1 MRVVTCLMAGCAVS
15 LLGVAAAQ
23 QPETSDQAREGI
35 PVTQHQ
41 EEALRDID
49 SKAIQKLDTDGDGS
63 VSRQEA
69 EGDPSLSARWDEYD
83 RNSDDMLDAT
93 EIAALEQSQPDAAG
107 SFEEDVEIAR
117 GEVTEEGLPTTE
129 HQREVTQQDRS
140 GQEHEPGGGAQ
151 QPASGGLVERLDTDG
166 DGAIS
171 QSEAQGSTQLV
182 EQWDQLDRNSDGKLD
197 SSELG
202 GLAY

>member
-49 SKAIQKLDTDGDGS
+49 SQAVRMLDKDGDGS
-63 VSRQEA
+63 ISRQEA
-69 EGDPSLSARWDEYD
+69 EGEPSLSARWGEYD
-83 RNSDDMLDAT
+83 RNSDDVLDST
-93 EIAALEQSQPDAAG
+93 EIAALEQSQPESAG

-117 GEVTEEGLPTTE
+117 GEVTEEGLPSTQ
-129 HQREVTQQDRS
+129 HQREVTQQDHPS
-140 GQEHEPGGGAQ
+140 GHEAGGAQ

-171 QSEAQGSTQLV
+171 QSEAQGSTRLV
-182 EQWDQLDRNSDGKLD
+182 EEWDQLDRNSDGKLD

-202 GLAY
+202 GIVE